1 MKTVEY
7 ERAVTSTPM
16 SRELLHPTLDEI
28 RLENVMKA
36 LSDPVRMHMVREL
49 SRTTGELSGA
59 SIDVPVSKATATH
72 HYRVLRESGVIQ
84 QNYRGT
90 AKMSKLRRSDLDA
103 LFPGFLDAAL
113 TAAVHEMARHSGC
126 SSQG

>member
-1 MKTVEY
+1 MT
-7 ERAVTSTPM
+7 
-16 SRELLHPTLDEI
+16 RELLHPTLDEI

-36 LSDPVRMHMVREL
+36 LSDPVRMHIVREL
-49 SRTTGELSGA
+49 SCTTGELSGA
-59 SIDVPVSKATATH
+59 SIDVPVGKATATH

-90 AKMSKLRRSDLDA
+90 AKMSTLRRSDLDA

-113 TAAVHEMARHSGC
+113 TAAVHEMARRRGC